1 MIGVTF
7 ARIGKTGSRN
17 FMRNAWLS
25 TAATAVM
32 TVTLTLIAV
41 SYIATS
47 ALNTTIK
54 GVVDKIDV
62 SVYLNDATTP
72 EQVTSLQTRLKAI
85 DNVSSI
91 KFVSKNDAL
100 AQYREQNKA
109 NPELLKAVSETDNP
123 LPASIQIKVKDQNKM
138 QPITDLVNQPDV
150 KPLLAPRDA
159 VSYSGDRK
167 VTIDRIIST
176 SNFIKLATIA
186 ASVLFVIIST
196 LIIFNTIRMAIFTRR
211 DEIEI
216 MKLVG
221 ATSWFIRGP
230 FIFEAAL
237 YGIIGAAIS
246 LIIVYMLIIGGAPKL
261 GSYVD
266 TESVVS
272 FFKSNFILVALIE
285 VVIGILI
292 GAISSLI
299 AMVRYLKL

>member
-150 KPLLAPRDA
+150 KPLLAARDA